1 MVGKMVLGAIV
12 FGIAVVGAAV
22 ITGKIEGIIAAVVG
36 DAVTSI
42 GITVAATAGGEPGFS
57 DGI

>member
-1 MVGKMVLGAIV
+1 MVLGAIV

-42 GITVAATAGGEPGFS
+42 GITVAATAGDEPGFS